1 MWYKD
6 GVALTDMHDLVQRS
20 LMGPDGSLSIDPT
33 MMSDLGEYVC
43 IVKNSEGEEQS
54 ARAYLNIQCKL
65 SIRSIHFTK
74 SLICLFF
81 NSSKDKAKVIYAPQE
96 VYLPYGQPAIL
107 DCHFRS
113 NPPLTNLRW
122 EKDGFLFDPYNVQVR
137 LAIIT

>member
-43 IVKNSEGEEQS
+43 VVKNSEGEEQS
-54 ARAYLNIQCKL
+54 ARAYLNIQCKSPKFFLLFL
-65 SIRSIHFTK
+65 SHSNIFHF
-74 SLICLFF
+74 IQ
-81 NSSKDKAKVIYAPQE
+81 DKAKVIYAPQE

-122 EKDGFLFDPYNVQVR
+122 EKDGFLFDPYNVQVY
-137 LAIIT
+137 I